1 MSTDKHRIAA
11 YIPSEVKE
19 KFEAFKLER
28 KVGDSKALV
37 IILTEFLGVS
47 YQVTHPPDLLNELK
61 NELLSE
67 LKKEVAII
75 EQKLGELRSE
85 LPKPGKEVF
94 SSSSTTGTEGILNI
108 GEKSDKLENS
118 VKVNTL
124 IKISGELMAKRMGYA
139 NSKSLANLKKDEEF
153 SAKTMLRDPDGIA
166 WTYCREEGSRRM
178 LYSPKGELKGN
189 SKSKLLSWIEEN
201 TEQG

>member
-47 YQVTHPPDLLNELK
+47 YQVAHPPDLLNELK
-61 NELLSE
+61 IELLSE

-94 SSSSTTGTEGILNI
+94 LSSTATEGILNI

-118 VKVNTL
+118 VKVNTP
-124 IKISGELMAKRMGYA
+124 IKIGGELMAKRMGYA

-166 WTYCREEGSRRM
+166 WVYCKKEGNKRIVYI
-178 LYSPKGELKGN
+178 YSPESELEGEL
-189 SKSKLLSWIEEN
+189 KSKLLSWIKEN
-201 TEQG
+201 AEQN